1 MSDKKPHSKLWLYF
15 TSVTF
20 ATILAF
26 FILITILGFIL
37 YQFGVAG
44 TDPRIRHVPIFIFA
58 VGSVLLGVVIA
69 LFVGKRTIR
78 PIERLDQAFKEI
90 SAGNFSVR
98 LSEDEPIREMRE
110 MAQQFNA
117 MVFDLSHIK
126 TLRSDFVANVSHE
139 FKTPI
144 AAIEGYATLLQ
155 NRNLPPEKQDRY
167 IEKIL
172 DNSRRLSSL
181 SGNILM
187 LSKLENQEMIPDK
200 TEYRLDEQI
209 RKCILMLEAK
219 WTEKRIEFDM
229 ELPRQN
235 YYGSAALLEQVWIN
249 LIDNAIKHSP
259 ADSSIHIS
267 ICEKAGSIA
276 VSIADDGEGMT
287 AEVQKHIFEK
297 FYQGETSHKAEGN
310 GLGLALV
317 KRITDLC
324 RGSIQ
329 VESSPGSGSTFIVV
343 LPRET

>member
-69 LFVGKRTIR
+69 LFVGKRIIR

-117 MVFDLSHIK
+117 MVFDLSHIE

-209 RKCILMLEAK
+209 RKCILMPEAK
-219 WTEKRIEFDM
+219 WTENASNLTWSCPGRTTM
-229 ELPRQN
+229 
-235 YYGSAALLEQVWIN
+235 AAQRLLEQVWIN